1 MIFTS
6 PDYLTKYSDT
16 LSEIIELASIDQ
28 YSEDFIE
35 QTLSHSKFL
44 NDFEYSDV
52 TEISFRSTMSLYR
65 EMFPNSKAVV
75 QDIRLFSNFYW
86 IGEMY
91 IHLFLKYKLTFETLF
106 AYFPLNKMKELFP
119 LYHEMDVTQFEKYA
133 NEVLKESTLS
143 IWLKKRNVLCT
154 KLAKETG
161 ISLNTIRAIKSGNR
175 KIEKLQ
181 SSYLEKISS
190 YLNVNPRSLL
200 NEITLKIYIPSY
212 DL

>member
-181 SSYLEKISS
+181 SSYFEKISS
-190 YLNVNPRSLL
+190 YLKVNPRSLL